1 MEDLLKKVSYLKG
14 LSEGLGIDDA
24 STEGK
29 LLIKI
34 IDVLD
39 EFTGVLEDTVEDQ
52 MILEEYV
59 SLIDEDLFDMEDE
72 FYDEYYDDYDDFV
85 DFEDYELE
93 NQLEFDDENF
103 NIEDEEE

>member
-39 EFTGVLEDTVEDQ
+39 EFTEVLEDTVEDQ